1 MKELLDR
8 TECYLRDQLL
18 PFWQARIIEPKFGG
32 FQTNYD
38 RDGRRTAVTHKT
50 LLCQGRSIFT
60 LSHAIRMGYDRPGSR
75 EMIRQGIDFLF
86 GHFRDP
92 EFDGYYWIVTED
104 GRPED
109 DSKVIYGHSFLI
121 YALAEHAI
129 VTGDGRS
136 RQEACRLF
144 DLLAARA
151 ADFQFGGFFEH
162 FDRRFNLVS
171 VRPDGVF
178 DKSLD
183 VHMHLMEAFTTLFE
197 LTRWPRH
204 EQALRQVAE
213 LIFTRMLDPE
223 FGVGT
228 SMYGPDWAPIANI
241 QLGTVWGSDRFDP
254 AGKPPEITSY
264 GHNIELAWL
273 YLHAMDVLGVPRE
286 QVIDRVRPIF
296 EHTVRDGIDREFGG
310 VYVEGHRKSGPIE
323 MNKEFWQQAEALV
336 GLLDAHL
343 LLGER
348 KYLDAFRNVHDF
360 VFTRMIN
367 WEQGE
372 WFPLLSRE
380 GKVLWDYMGHDWKI
394 CYHTIRSMIQTVC
407 RLRQIVERDTMAG
420 RQHGPPTP
428 TPPSGGREG

>member
-1 MKELLDR
+1 MKTLLNQ
-8 TECYLRDQLL
+8 TERYLRDKLL
-18 PFWQARIIEPKFGG
+18 PFWTARIVEPKFGG

-60 LSHAIRMGYDRPGSR
+60 LSHALRLGYDWPGAR
-75 EMIRQGIDFLF
+75 DMIRQGVDFLF
-86 GHFRDP
+86 RHFRDP

-109 DSKVIYGHSFLI
+109 DSKVIYGHAFLI
-121 YALAEHAI
+121 YALSEHAI
-129 VTGDGRS
+129 VTGEERS

-162 FDRRFNLVS
+162 FDRRFQRVS

-197 LTRWPRH
+197 LTRSPRH
-204 EQALRQVAE
+204 EQALRQVSG

-223 FGVGT
+223 IGVGT
-228 SMYGPDWAPIANI
+228 SMYAPDWRPIANV
-241 QLGTVWGSDRFDP
+241 QLGTVWGSDRFGP

-273 YLHAMDVLGVPRE
+273 YLHSLDVLGVPRE
-286 QVIDRVRPIF
+286 QAIPRVQPIF

-310 VYVEGHRKSGPIE
+310 VYVEGHRVTGPTE
-323 MNKEFWQQAEALV
+323 TNKEFWQQAEALV
-336 GLLDAHL
+336 GLLDAYL
-343 LLGER
+343 LLGEP
-348 KYLDAFRNVHDF
+348 KYLEAFGNVHDF
-360 VFTRMIN
+360 VFTKMIH

-394 CYHTIRSMIQTVC
+394 CYHTIRSMLQTVR
-407 RLRQIVERDTMAG
+407 RLRLVVAGETIAGGQPSRMA
-420 RQHGPPTP
+420 RTP
-428 TPPSGGREG
+428 